1 MYPCLPC
8 AASHDRQPAL
18 RHPLP
23 HCTRGELDVQWH
35 TVRSLV
41 SSAKPTFTDPFPF
54 SSYILGCWYAPSE
67 LGKRSA
73 IFAASAQMGSLFSG
87 LMQGAIHSN
96 MDGAKGL
103 AGWRWL
109 FIIDGILAVA
119 IAGYGFVCFP
129 GVPGKV
135 GGECLVLDSGGE
147 ATADAFSQC
156 GISPKPSASSPSR
169 ACHHDRRRGWAG
181 I

>member
-1 MYPCLPC
+1 MTRLLAY
-8 AASHDRQPAL
+8 AAPPATTVNQLYAIRFLTALVDSSTFSGTQCVASSLCNSQP
-18 RHPLP
+18 
-23 HCTRGELDVQWH
+23 
-35 TVRSLV
+35 
-41 SSAKPTFTDPFPF
+41 FTHPFPF

-109 FIIDGILAVA
+109 FIIEG
-119 IAGYGFVCFP
+119 AGSCFL
-129 GVPGKV
+129 
-135 GGECLVLDSGGE
+135 CSSLLS
-147 ATADAFSQC
+147 
-156 GISPKPSASSPSR
+156 SSPV
-169 ACHHDRRRGWAG
+169 RRC
-181 I
+181 